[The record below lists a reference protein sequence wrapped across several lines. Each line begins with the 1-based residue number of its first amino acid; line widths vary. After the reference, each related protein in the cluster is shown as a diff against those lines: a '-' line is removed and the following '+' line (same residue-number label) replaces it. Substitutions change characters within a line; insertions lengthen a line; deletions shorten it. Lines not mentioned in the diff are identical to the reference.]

1 MEIRKLNPIGYTT
14 QTSDGRE
21 YKKSNKGKSIFL
33 AGSVLTNGYMLLKDH
48 KEAKASANSFER
60 IIPKNN
66 PAPRQKFLTI
76 CGIVVKLATVA
87 VCAIDMGLSY
97 IIGDW
102 FDKKID
108 EGRIKKLAQADKQ

>member
-14 QTSDGRE
+14 QTPEGKE

-33 AGSVLTNGYMLLKDH
+33 AGSVLADGYMLLKDH
-48 KEAKASANSFER
+48 KEAKASSYER
-60 IIPKNN
+60 LIPKNK
-66 PAPRQKFLTI
+66 PVPRQKFLTI
-76 CGIVVKLATVA
+76 CGIAVKLATVA
-87 VCAIDMGLSY
+87 VCAIDMWFSY